1 MPAPVP
7 VLLMARE
14 IGAGGTERQLAE
26 VAKWLDRSRWTP
38 HVACFRDQG
47 IRADELRAAAVPIVR
62 LPVRSFR
69 SPSVFHGAVQLG
81 RYLREHGIRITHT
94 FDMPANIFGTMAAR
108 VHGCPVVL
116 SSQRSYRSLRKPH
129 ERLLLRFTDRIVDG
143 IVVNCDAMRRH
154 LIEDERIAGN
164 RVHVCPNGIDLARFP
179 HENRARRPELAGAEI
194 VIGTVCVLRPE
205 KGLATLIE
213 AFARVCQPDARP
225 DVRLVIV
232 GSGPVLPDLQA
243 LSARL
248 GVNPLFVPATAEVGS
263 WLRSIDIFVL
273 PSLSEALSNALMEA
287 MASGCC
293 PVASRVGGNPELV
306 RPGETGMLF
315 EAGDAGELAGAFR
328 RLAANPGHRR
338 QFAEAAIRLMENEFT
353 VAASVRRM
361 GEIYTAMLDR

>member
-1 MPAPVP
+1 MPAPIP

-38 HVACFRDQG
+38 HVACFHDQG
-47 IRADELRAAAVPIVR
+47 IRADELRAARVPIVR

-69 SPSVFHGAVQLG
+69 SPSVFHAATQLG
-81 RYLREHGIRITHT
+81 RYLWEHGIRITHT
-94 FDMPANIFGTMAAR
+94 FDMPANIFGTIAAR
-108 VHGCPVVL
+108 VHRCPVVL

-129 ERLLLRFTDRIVDG
+129 ERWLLRFTDRIVNG
-143 IVVNCDAMRRH
+143 IVVNCEAMRRH
-154 LIEDERIAGN
+154 LVEDERVAAG

-179 HENRARRPELAGAEI
+179 HENRVRRPELAGAGI

-205 KGLATLIE
+205 KGLRTLIE
-213 AFARVCQPDARP
+213 AFARVRQSDA
-225 DVRLVIV
+225 RLVIV
-232 GSGPVLPDLQA
+232 GSGPILPDLES

-248 GVNPLFVPATAEVGS
+248 GVSPLFVPATSEVAS
-263 WLRSIDIFVL
+263 WLRSMDIFVL

-315 EAGDAGELAGAFR
+315 EAGNAGELTDVLRGLIADPA
-328 RLAANPGHRR
+328 R
-338 QFAEAAIRLMENEFT
+338 QRQLAEAAIRLIESRFT

-361 GEIYTAMLDR
+361 GEIYAAMVNR